1 MKVNMS
7 KNKKVKKN
15 TELDLDKL
23 IWISKK
29 DNNGYRETWVY
40 HPLVDGDISQYIN
53 HPDFTVSN

>member
-1 MKVNMS
+1 MS
-7 KNKKVKKN
+7 KSKKVKKN
-15 TELDLDKL
+15 IELDLDKL